1 MARAN
6 MVLPPLWRLKEL
18 FRLSDRYHSG
28 LEWRIAKAGYQP
40 GDEAG
45 RLNKKTGFYMVSVDN
60 KVYLA
65 HRIVHYMRTKEI
77 IDSFIIRHSP
87 LNGTKDNREPLICVA
102 NKKPRTA
109 QSNG

>member
-6 MVLPPLWRLKEL
+6 MVLPPLWRLEEL
-18 FRLSDRYHSG
+18 FKLSNEYHSG
-28 LEWRIAKAGYQP
+28 LEWKIAKAGYKP

-65 HRIVHYMRTKEI
+65 HRIVHYMRTHEE
-77 IDSFIIRHSP
+77 IDSFVIRHDPS
-87 LNGTKDNREPLICVA
+87 NSTKDNRLPLICVP
-102 NKKPRTA
+102 NKKKRTVKA
-109 QSNG
+109 DG